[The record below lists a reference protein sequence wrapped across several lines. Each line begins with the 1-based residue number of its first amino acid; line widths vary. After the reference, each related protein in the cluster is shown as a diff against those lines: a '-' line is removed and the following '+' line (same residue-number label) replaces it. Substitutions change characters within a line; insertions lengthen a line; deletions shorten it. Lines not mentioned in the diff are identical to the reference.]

1 MLIAN
6 ARNKLKGK
14 FLVNSTRK
22 HNNDQAPVLVI
33 VGPTASGKTGL
44 AVKVAQDFSAH
55 KGCNIEAGE
64 TAAEVIS
71 ADSRAIYKQMDIGT
85 AKPDMEE
92 RGGIPHYGFDLVEP
106 GERFTV
112 FEFQQYAHECIDKIR
127 IQGKLPIVAGGTGLY
142 VDALIF
148 DYDFSDDS
156 KKNYTNRAEMSSDY
170 VVVGIDWP
178 REILRQR
185 IEERANKFFTQS
197 IEEETIRLV
206 EQYGWDSGAMKSNIY
221 PIVWDMLRGKTTR
234 EEAIR
239 LFALDDWHLAKRQLT
254 WFKRNKN
261 IHWLKLDEAEQ
272 WILDY
277 YKQYGF

>member
-1 MLIAN
+1 M
-6 ARNKLKGK
+6 
-14 FLVNSTRK
+14 NSALK

-44 AVKVAQDFSAH
+44 AVKVAQDFSVH
-55 KGCNIEAGE
+55 KGCDIEAGE

-85 AKPDMEE
+85 AKPDMVE

-112 FEFQQYAHECIDKIR
+112 YEFQQYAREHIDKIR
-127 IQGKLPIVAGGTGLY
+127 VQGKLPIVAGGTGLY
-142 VDALIF
+142 VDVLIF
-148 DYDFSDDS
+148 DYDFSDNS
-156 KKNYTNRAEMSSDY
+156 KKNYTNRQEMSSDF

-185 IEERANKFFTQS
+185 IAERANKFFTQE
-197 IEEETIRLV
+197 IEEETVRLV
-206 EQYGWDSGAMKSNIY
+206 EQYGWDSGAMTSNIY
-221 PIVWDMLRGKTTR
+221 PIVWDMLRGKITR

-254 WFKRNKN
+254 WFRRNKN

-272 WILDY
+272 WIRDY

>member
-1 MLIAN
+1 M
-6 ARNKLKGK
+6 
-14 FLVNSTRK
+14 NSALK

-44 AVKVAQDFSAH
+44 AVKVAQDFSVR
-55 KGCNIEAGE
+55 KGCDIEAGE

-85 AKPDMEE
+85 AKPDMAE

-112 FEFQQYAHECIDKIR
+112 YEFQQYAREHIDKIR
-127 IQGKLPIVAGGTGLY
+127 VQGKLPIVAGGTGLY

-148 DYDFSDDS
+148 DYDFSDNS
-156 KKNYTNRAEMSSDY
+156 KKNYTNRQEMSSDF

-185 IEERANKFFTQS
+185 IEERANKFFTQE
-197 IEEETIRLV
+197 IEEETVRLV
-206 EQYGWDSGAMKSNIY
+206 EQYGWDSGAMTSNIY
-221 PIVWDMLRGKTTR
+221 PIVWDMLRGKITR

-254 WFKRNKN
+254 WFRRNKN

>member
-1 MLIAN
+1 MAN
-6 ARNKLKGK
+6 
-14 FLVNSTRK
+14 SIQK
-22 HNNDQAPVLVI
+22 HNNGQAPVLVI

-44 AVKVAQDFSAH
+44 AVKFAQDFSRQH
-55 KGCNIEAGE
+55 GCNIEAGE
-64 TAAEVIS
+64 TAAEIIS
-71 ADSRAIYKQMDIGT
+71 ADSRAIYKHMDIGT

-112 FEFQQYAHECIDKIR
+112 FEFQQYARECINKIR
-127 IQGKLPIVAGGTGLY
+127 VQGKLPIVAGGTGLY

-178 REILRQR
+178 REVLRQR

-197 IEEETIRLV
+197 IEEETLYLV
-206 EQYGWDSGAMKSNIY
+206 ENYGWDSSAMKSNIY
-221 PIVWDMLRGKTTR
+221 PIIWDMLRGKITR
-234 EEAIR
+234 DEAIE

-272 WILDY
+272 WIMDY
-277 YKQYGF
+277 YKQFEN